1 MEYVSTVA
9 LTAVFTILLLAAYK
23 LLINPQIVVTINTSK
38 MSKCPDS
45 WTYDGS
51 VCRPNGKSS
60 CMPFDPDASTIQTAA
75 ARCNLARTCG
85 TTWDG
90 MCG

>member
-9 LTAVFTILLLAAYK
+9 LTAVFTVLFLVAYK
-23 LLINPQIVVTINTSK
+23 LIVNPQVVITLNPSQ
-38 MSKCPDS
+38 MSKCPDN

-51 VCRPNGKSS
+51 VCRPNSQS
-60 CMPFDPDASTIQTAA
+60 TCMPFDPSASTIQTASA
-75 ARCNLARTCG
+75 KCNLARSCG
-85 TTWDG
+85 TTWNG